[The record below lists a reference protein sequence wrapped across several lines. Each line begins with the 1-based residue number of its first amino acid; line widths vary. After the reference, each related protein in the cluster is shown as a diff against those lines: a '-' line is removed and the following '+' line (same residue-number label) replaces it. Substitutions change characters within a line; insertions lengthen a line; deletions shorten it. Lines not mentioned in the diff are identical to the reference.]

1 MMAHKPDER
10 KLLMNITLLN
20 ADDAWCLCC
29 TGLRTTSGRRA
40 EHKRKRE
47 RTGVSVCFCARD
59 SLRTFWNGFVY
70 KRFCFRLLSL
80 LSVSI
85 LVWGG
90 GGGSHL
96 GKCFSGFAWVP
107 LRTCRLVAFVFL
119 PFGLRFLAS
128 IFVTRFV
135 NPQPRTPLV
144 DPRFTLLRGR
154 NS

>member
-1 MMAHKPDER
+1 MQTTRGVCA
-10 KLLMNITLLN
+10 
-20 ADDAWCLCC
+20 AQAC
-29 TGLRTTSGRRA
+29 GRTTSGRRA
-40 EHKRKRE
+40 EHKRNRE

-85 LVWGG
+85 LGAGG
-90 GGGSHL
+90 GGRRRSHL
-96 GKCFSGFAWVP
+96 GNCFSGFAWVP

-128 IFVTRFV
+128 IFVANFV
-135 NPQPRTPLV
+135 NPQSPTPFV